1 MEKLNMEKKAE
12 TRKKTA
18 DMGEVKVNPL
28 RNEKVFVRFVPHENG
43 YGSTSKGHV
52 MEGGRADGA
61 VDVLCVPML
70 RSTGAYKNVLT
81 NDEKDYLEEVLGL
94 DYNALSVYK
103 KEDNYWDNYTVRI
116 VAKDGLH
123 LDLSDPEDYIR
134 YKVLLANTDLV
145 APSVQERITRPKAT
159 YLYEVVRESE
169 TTMLEN
175 AKMDATMASYK
186 EFGKIESDVDT
197 MRVLCELMDSR
208 PYAANTK
215 ADFLRSRI
223 NSLIQ
228 QDPKVFLN
236 NITDPSLHT
245 KVIIRRATELGKI
258 SKRGDYY
265 YLASDGSPLCEGG
278 ENPTLAIAARYL
290 NSPAH
295 QDIKFILESEVDK
308 NRI

>member
-103 KEDNYWDNYTVRI
+103 KEDNYWEKYTVRI

>member
-1 MEKLNMEKKAE
+1 MEKKAE

-186 EFGKIESDVDT
+186 ESGKIESDVDT